1 MIYLQM
7 HKPTLF
13 WGRKSIASLFYPWQ
27 LKSHIKV
34 IHTTYRYMRTGT
46 LLVTTYQS
54 CKYQYNHYL
63 YITRIFT
70 DQKLR
75 WELQK
80 GSFNLVQTIDNVHSM
95 FNNGIRRFF
104 GNLLNINTSLLT
116 AHQYW
121 SLQFIKKQFFV
132 TSRIL
137 RVKVQCRTT
146 FNVLLKKFRL
156 HVLS

>member
-1 MIYLQM
+1 M

-13 WGRKSIASLFYPWQ
+13 RGRKLIASLFYPWQ

-54 CKYQYNHYL
+54 CKYQYDHYL
-63 YITRIFT
+63 YMTRIFT
-70 DQKLR
+70 HQKVR

-80 GSFNLVQTIDNVHSM
+80 RSFNLVQTIDNVHSM

>member
-13 WGRKSIASLFYPWQ
+13 RGRKLITSLFYPWQ

-70 DQKLR
+70 DLKVR

>member
-1 MIYLQM
+1 M

-13 WGRKSIASLFYPWQ
+13 RGRKLIASLFYPWQ

-46 LLVTTYQS
+46 LLVTKYQS

-70 DQKLR
+70 DQKVR

>member
-1 MIYLQM
+1 M

-13 WGRKSIASLFYPWQ
+13 RGRKLIASLFYPWQ

-70 DQKLR
+70 DQKVR

-104 GNLLNINTSLLT
+104 GNLLNINTSLVT

>member
-13 WGRKSIASLFYPWQ
+13 RGRKLIASLFYPWQ

-70 DQKLR
+70 DQKVR

-121 SLQFIKKQFFV
+121 SLQFIKKQLFV

>member
-1 MIYLQM
+1 M

-13 WGRKSIASLFYPWQ
+13 RGRKLIASLFYPWQ

-70 DQKLR
+70 DQKVR

-104 GNLLNINTSLLT
+104 GNLLNINTSLVT

-156 HVLS
+156 HILS

>member
-1 MIYLQM
+1 M

-13 WGRKSIASLFYPWQ
+13 RGRKLIASLFYPWQ

-70 DQKLR
+70 DQKVR

-104 GNLLNINTSLLT
+104 GNLLNINTSLVT

-146 FNVLLKKFRL
+146 FNVLLKKFHL

>member
-1 MIYLQM
+1 MIYVQM

-13 WGRKSIASLFYPWQ
+13 RGRKLIASLFYPWQ

-70 DQKLR
+70 DQKVR

-95 FNNGIRRFF
+95 LNNGIRRFF
-104 GNLLNINTSLLT
+104 GNLLNINTSLLA

-121 SLQFIKKQFFV
+121 SLQFTKKNPILCCK
-132 TSRIL
+132 IL
-137 RVKVQCRTT
+137 RIKVDCYHMIL
-146 FNVLLKKFRL
+146 N
-156 HVLS
+156 SI

>member
-13 WGRKSIASLFYPWQ
+13 WGRKLIASLFYPWQ

-70 DQKLR
+70 DQKVR

>member
-1 MIYLQM
+1 MIYLPM

-13 WGRKSIASLFYPWQ
+13 RGRKLTASLFYPWQ

-70 DQKLR
+70 DQKVR

>member
-1 MIYLQM
+1 MLSNVW
-7 HKPTLF
+7 TT
-13 WGRKSIASLFYPWQ
+13 GAWQ

-34 IHTTYRYMRTGT
+34 IHTTYRYMWTGT

-70 DQKLR
+70 DQKVR

-95 FNNGIRRFF
+95 LNNGIRRFF

-156 HVLS
+156 HVLSKDFAFRLKS

>member
-1 MIYLQM
+1 M

-13 WGRKSIASLFYPWQ
+13 RGRKLIASLFYPWQ

-46 LLVTTYQS
+46 LLVTKYQS

-70 DQKLR
+70 DQKVR

-104 GNLLNINTSLLT
+104 GNLLNINTSLVT

>member
-13 WGRKSIASLFYPWQ
+13 RGRKLIASLFYPWQ

-34 IHTTYRYMRTGT
+34 IHTTYRCMRTGT

-70 DQKLR
+70 DQKVR

-121 SLQFIKKQFFV
+121 SLQFIKKHFFV

>member
-13 WGRKSIASLFYPWQ
+13 WGRKLIASLFYPWQ

-70 DQKLR
+70 DQKVR
-75 WELQK
+75 WQLQE

-104 GNLLNINTSLLT
+104 GNLLNINTSLVT

>member
-1 MIYLQM
+1 MIYVQM

-13 WGRKSIASLFYPWQ
+13 RGRKLIASLFYPWQ

-46 LLVTTYQS
+46 LLVTKYQS

-70 DQKLR
+70 DQKVR

>member
-1 MIYLQM
+1 M

-13 WGRKSIASLFYPWQ
+13 RGRKLIASLFSPWQ

-70 DQKLR
+70 DQKVR

-104 GNLLNINTSLLT
+104 GNLLNINTSLVT